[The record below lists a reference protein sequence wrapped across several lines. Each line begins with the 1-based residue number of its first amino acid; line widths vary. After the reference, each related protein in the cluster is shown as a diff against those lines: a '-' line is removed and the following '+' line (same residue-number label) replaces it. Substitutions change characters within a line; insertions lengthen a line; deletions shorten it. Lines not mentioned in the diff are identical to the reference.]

1 MPPARACSQR
11 PVEEVHV
18 GKQQVTETER
28 VSGEVRKEHADVDV
42 NAPQGK
48 ARGEIGSGRKTDHA
62 R

>member
-1 MPPARACSQR
+1 MPPADMSQR

-28 VSGEVRKEHADVDV
+28 VSGEVRKEHADVGV
-42 NAPQGK
+42 NPPGK
-48 ARGEIGSGRKTDHA
+48 ARGETGSGRKTDHT